1 MRRLFLFVCLL
12 FSVLAHGQADTAV
25 PATEKCN
32 YLKAIHISGD
42 RKTRDAIILRE
53 LSVHTGN
60 CIPTADLSS
69 VLELNKLRLFNLR
82 LFNDVKISWEPL
94 SGDSIS
100 MEIFVL
106 DRFPIMPGGNLE
118 FADRNFNVWW
128 TEQNRDLRRINLG
141 LSINHNNFRGNRE
154 VISASA
160 QVGYT
165 QKLGLS
171 YSRPFADKNQRHG
184 YGASI
189 FALQNREIAYMT
201 EFNKLK
207 FLRSDHNYMQRRL
220 DLAAWYTYRPA
231 YATTHTF
238 ELSFHHYWISDSI
251 SELNPEFLGGGR
263 TQEDVLQLR
272 YRFEY
277 NGVDNWNYPLT
288 GNRFIGTFDQ
298 KVALLGGS
306 WQSSLNLHYDQF
318 LKLSKKWYASFILRS
333 RVSIPQKQPYIFRQN
348 LGYEFDYIRGYE
360 YFVIDGSCFGLLR
373 ANLKRELLNVRI
385 NLPIRFFQVI
395 PIRVYG
401 KIYGDVGAGYNK
413 YPVSD
418 NLYNKMLYSGGIGL
432 DIVTLYDIKVRI
444 EYTVNHLNQKALY
457 LHRNGE

>member
-1 MRRLFLFVCLL
+1 MYRLLFIVCLL
-12 FSVLAHGQADTAV
+12 FSAVVNGQSDSTK
-25 PATEKCN
+25 PEPRKCN
-32 YLKAIHISGD
+32 YLKEIAISGD
-42 RKTRDAIILRE
+42 RKTKDAIILRE
-53 LSVHTGN
+53 LSVRTGD
-60 CIPTADLSS
+60 CIPQENLVD
-69 VLELNKLRLFNLR
+69 VQERNKLRLFNLR
-82 LFNDVKISWEPL
+82 LFNDVKVSWVPV
-94 SGDSIS
+94 SVDSIR

-128 TEQNRDLRRINLG
+128 TEQNHDLRRINLG

-154 VISASA
+154 TITASV

-165 QKLGLS
+165 QKIGLS
-171 YSRPFADKNQRHG
+171 YSRPFADKNQKHG

-189 FALQNREIAYMT
+189 FALQNREIAYIT
-201 EFNKLK
+201 DSNKLK
-207 FLRSDHNYMQRRL
+207 FLRSDNNFMQRRL

-238 ELSFHHYWISDSI
+238 ELSFHHYWISDTI
-251 SELNPEFLGGGR
+251 RELNPTFLGDNR

-277 NGVDNWNYPLT
+277 NGVDNWNYPLK

-298 KVALLGGS
+298 KIALLGGS
-306 WQSSLNLHYDQF
+306 WQSSLNLHYDHF
-318 LKLSKKWYASFILRS
+318 LQLSKKWYAGFIVRS

-348 LGYEFDYIRGYE
+348 LGYDFDYVRGYE
-360 YFVIDGSCFGLLR
+360 YFVIDGSCFGLVR
-373 ANLKRELLNVRI
+373 ANLKRELLNLRI

-401 KIYGDVGAGYNK
+401 KIYGDAGAAYNK
-413 YPVSD
+413 YPVND
-418 NLYNKMLYSGGIGL
+418 HLYNKMLYSGGIGL

-444 EYTVNHLNQKALY
+444 EYTLNHLNQKALY